1 MALAAP
7 APATAM
13 SYQLLPPDVLRV
25 GQPTMFALRDK
36 TGMLLVPKGTMVA
49 NSEQLQQLASREL
62 YVDEQD
68 SEALRRAIAGKVH
81 GLLVGNELLGRIAQA
96 RPDASDLVVPSSGDT
111 RRLDDAVTACSNLQ
125 VRMGAL
131 LRDTEQPDFATKL
144 VQLQKTLFEQINSDP
159 DDALLLLVHG
169 ATQEFRDYSASHAV
183 LTAVVCELASRHVP
197 GITPAERLSLRCAA
211 LTMNVAMTTL
221 QNQLAQQETRLSP
234 QQREQVD
241 SHAERGVQA
250 LRAAGVTD
258 DLWLDAVR
266 HHHDAPPGPL
276 AALSPG
282 QRLARLVQRTDVF
295 AARMSP
301 RRGRPAMSA
310 TAAAKAAYL
319 DENGQPDEA
328 GSAIIQAVGLYPPG
342 CLVRL
347 ASQEIAVVLRR
358 GRRANAPVV
367 ASIINPAGAVLASP
381 ALRSTHLPAHAVMG
395 GIAPHEVKVRLNLQ
409 RLLQMS

>member
-1 MALAAP
+1 
-7 APATAM
+7 M

-36 TGMLLVPKGTMVA
+36 TGMLLVPKGTLVA
-49 NSEQLQQLASREL
+49 SSEQLQQLATREL

-111 RRLDDAVTACSNLQ
+111 RRLDDAVTAWSNLQ

-131 LRDTEQPDFATKL
+131 LRDPEQPDFLAKL

-183 LTAVVCELASRHVP
+183 LTAVVCELASRPVT
-197 GITPAERLSLRCAA
+197 GISPAERLSLRCAA
-211 LTMNVAMTTL
+211 LTMNVAMTAL

-258 DLWLDAVR
+258 QLWLDAVR

-276 AALSPG
+276 AALSPAH
-282 QRLARLVQRTDVF
+282 RLARLIQRADVF

-301 RRGRPAMSA
+301 RRGRQAMSA

-328 GSAIIQAVGLYPPG
+328 GSAIIKAVGLYPPG

-347 ASQEIAVVLRR
+347 ANHEIAVVLRR

-367 ASIINPAGAVLASP
+367 ASIVNAAGAVLASP
-381 ALRSTHLPAHAVMG
+381 ALRTTHLPATAVTG
-395 GIAPHEVKVRLNLQ
+395 GVAPHEVKVRLNLQ
-409 RLLQMS
+409 QLLQMS

>member
-1 MALAAP
+1 
-7 APATAM
+7 M

-25 GQPTMFALRDK
+25 GQATMFALRDK
-36 TGMLLVPKGTMVA
+36 TGMLLVPKGTMVSS
-49 NSEQLQQLASREL
+49 SEQLQQLASREL

-81 GLLVGNELLGRIAQA
+81 GLLAGNELLGRIAKA
-96 RPDASDLVVPSSGDT
+96 RPDASDLVVPSPSDT
-111 RRLDDAVTACSNLQ
+111 RRLDDAVTAWSNLQ

-131 LRDTEQPDFATKL
+131 LRDTEQADFATKL

-183 LTAVVCELASRHVP
+183 LTAVVCELASRPLP
-197 GITPAERLSLRCAA
+197 GISPAERLSLRCAA
-211 LTMNVAMTTL
+211 LTMNVAMTAL

-250 LRAAGVTD
+250 LRAAGITD
-258 DLWLDAVR
+258 ELWLDAVR
-266 HHHDAPPGPL
+266 HHHAAPPGPL

-282 QRLARLVQRTDVF
+282 QRLARLIQRADVF

-328 GSAIIQAVGLYPPG
+328 GSAIIKAVGLYPPG

-347 ASQEIAVVLRR
+347 ANQEIAVVLRR

-367 ASIINPAGAVLASP
+367 AAIINPAGAVLASP

-395 GIAPHEVKVRLNLQ
+395 GIAPHEAKVRLNLQ
-409 RLLQMS
+409 RLLQMR

>member
-1 MALAAP
+1 
-7 APATAM
+7 M

-25 GQPTMFALRDK
+25 GEPTLFALRDK
-36 TGMLLVPKGTMVA
+36 TGMLLVPKGTLVA
-49 NSEQLQQLASREL
+49 SNDQLQQLAAREL

-96 RPDASDLVVPSSGDT
+96 RPEASDILAPPAAGT
-111 RRLDDAVTACSNLQ
+111 RRLDDAVTAWSNLQ
-125 VRMGAL
+125 VRIGAL
-131 LRDTEQPDFATKL
+131 LRDAEQPDFATRL
-144 VQLQKTLFEQINSDP
+144 APLQKTLFDQVNSDP

-169 ATQEFRDYSASHAV
+169 ATQEFHDYSASHAV

-197 GITPAERLSLRCAA
+197 GISQAERQSLRCAA
-211 LTMNVAMTTL
+211 LTMNIAMTAL
-221 QNQLAQQETRLSP
+221 QNLLAQQEARLSP
-234 QQREQVD
+234 TQREQVD
-241 SHAERGVQA
+241 SHAVRGAQA

-258 DLWLDAVR
+258 ELWLGAVQ

-276 AALSPG
+276 AAMSPV
-282 QRLARLVQRTDVF
+282 QRLARLIRRADVF

-328 GSAIIQAVGLYPPG
+328 GSAIIKAVGLYPPG

-358 GRRANAPVV
+358 GRRANAPTV
-367 ASIINPAGAVLASP
+367 AAIVNPAGVVLASP
-381 ALRSTHLPAHAVMG
+381 ALRSTHMPAHAVTG
-395 GIAPHEVKVRLNLQ
+395 GVAPHEVKVRLNPQ

>member
-328 GSAIIQAVGLYPPG
+328 GSASIKAVGLYPPG

>member
-1 MALAAP
+1 
-7 APATAM
+7 M

-25 GQPTMFALRDK
+25 GQPTLFALRDK

-49 NSEQLQQLASREL
+49 NSEQLQQLAAREL

-81 GLLVGNELLGRIAQA
+81 GLLAGNELLGRIAQA
-96 RPDASDLVVPSSGDT
+96 RPDASDLVVPSAAGT
-111 RRLDDAVTACSNLQ
+111 RRLDDAVTAWSNLQ
-125 VRMGAL
+125 VRVGAL
-131 LRDTEQPDFATKL
+131 LRDAEQADFATRL
-144 VQLQKTLFEQINSDP
+144 AQLQKTLFDQINSDP
-159 DDALLLLVHG
+159 DDALLVLVHG

-197 GITPAERLSLRCAA
+197 GVSPAERGSLRCAA
-211 LTMNVAMTTL
+211 LTMNVAMTAL
-221 QNQLAQQETRLSP
+221 QNHLAQQESRLNP

-258 DLWLDAVR
+258 ELWLEAVR

-276 AALSPG
+276 AALSPA
-282 QRLARLVQRTDVF
+282 QRLARLIQRADVF

-328 GSAIIQAVGLYPPG
+328 GSAIIKAVGLYPPG

-367 ASIINPAGAVLASP
+367 ASIVNPAGAVLASP
-381 ALRSTHLPAHAVMG
+381 ALRSTHLPAHAVSG
-395 GIAPHEVKVRLNLQ
+395 GVAPHEVKVRLNLQ